1 MHILQ
6 ALLRLTKAI
15 QKNIVCCGKADD
27 DEFGFLGNESENSL
41 EPAAT
46 GGAGAVLVGRHS
58 NEGSRLV
65 PRRIAHRRSSSW
77 WRKSESTPSLT
88 SDFENYSHS
97 QSAFWLCLAHGSAYY
112 LAAVLGYHLLF
123 DDISLVDSLY
133 FATSLFTTVGYGD
146 IYPTSPGGQVFTM
159 LLATYGVVIL
169 GIFIGIVGEMVVDLN
184 AKKKQSQQKIM
195 ASKLLHS
202 IENQGRNG
210 ADTETGS
217 SPQQESESGLLASV
231 RHIIL
236 LELPIVSILVIVA
249 VAIGRVEGWTA
260 LQSVYWLAIS
270 GYTIGTG
277 DFTPSKPATKLICV
291 FFLPLCVAVLG
302 EILARI
308 ASLYMRRKHQEVEH
322 CFLNRTLTL
331 CDLRTLDADRSG
343 SVDKAEFLAYMLV
356 ALQKVSQEDIDEI
369 LAAFARLDKDCN
381 GFLTEADLGFVRGS
395 FRRSVAGLRPAFD
408 ASMASLLE
416 EESDEAP

>member
-6 ALLRLTKAI
+6 AFLRLTKAF
-15 QKNIVCCGKADD
+15 QKSVACCGKADD
-27 DEFGFLGNESENSL
+27 DELGFPRDESENSL
-41 EPAAT
+41 EPAAAPM
-46 GGAGAVLVGRHS
+46 GRRHS
-58 NEGSRLV
+58 INEATRLLV
-65 PRRIAHRRSSSW
+65 PRPITHRRSSSW
-77 WRKSESTPSLT
+77 WRKSETTPSLT
-88 SDFENYSHS
+88 SDFENYSHTR
-97 QSAFWLCLAHGSAYY
+97 SAFWLCVAHGTAYY
-112 LAAVLGYHLLF
+112 LTAVLGYHLLF
-123 DDISLVDSLY
+123 DDITLVDSLY

-146 IYPTSPGGQVFTM
+146 IYPTSAGGQIFTM

-169 GIFIGIVGEMVVDLN
+169 GIFIGIVGEMAVDLN
-184 AKKKQSQQKIM
+184 ARKKRSRQKIM
-195 ASKLLHS
+195 TSKLLHS
-202 IENQGRNG
+202 IENQGTNG
-210 ADTETGS
+210 GGTDNDS
-217 SPQQESESGLLASV
+217 SQPHESEQRLLASI

-236 LELPIVSILVIVA
+236 LELPIVSVLVVVA
-249 VAIGRVEGWTA
+249 LGIGRVEGWTP

-277 DFTPSKPATKLICV
+277 DFTPSTTATKLICV

-331 CDLRTLDADRSG
+331 CDLRTLDADRNG

-356 ALQKVSQEDIDEI
+356 ALQKVSREDMDEI
-369 LAAFARLDKDCN
+369 LAAFSRLDKDCN

-395 FRRSVAGLRPAFD
+395 FRRSVMRPAFN

-416 EESDEAP
+416 EDSDDAP

>member
-6 ALLRLTKAI
+6 AFVRLAKAV
-15 QKNIVCCGKADD
+15 QKRILCCGKAEDD
-27 DEFGFLGNESENSL
+27 ALGFLRDESEHSL
-41 EPAAT
+41 EPATAALGGRPGLVSEAT
-46 GGAGAVLVGRHS
+46 
-58 NEGSRLV
+58 RLV
-65 PRRIAHRRSSSW
+65 PRRVTHRRSSSW
-77 WRKSESTPSLT
+77 WRKSETTPSLT
-88 SDFENYSHS
+88 SSFENYSHS

-112 LAAVLGYHLLF
+112 LAAVLGYHFYF
-123 DDISLVDSLY
+123 DDIPLVDSLY

-146 IYPTSPGGQVFTM
+146 IYPTSAGGQIFTM

-169 GIFIGIVGEMVVDLN
+169 GIFIGIVGEMAVDLN
-184 AKKKQSQQKIM
+184 AQKKRSRQKVI

-202 IENQGRNG
+202 IENQGTTNG
-210 ADTETGS
+210 IGTETDS
-217 SPQQESESGLLASV
+217 SQPDESQRRLLGNIW
-231 RHIIL
+231 HIIL
-236 LELPIVSILVIVA
+236 MELPIVSVLVVVA
-249 VAIGRVEGWTA
+249 LVIGRVEGWTP

-277 DFTPSKPATKLICV
+277 DFTPSTTATKLICV

-331 CDLRTLDADRSG
+331 CDLRTLDADRNG
-343 SVDKAEFLAYMLV
+343 SVDKAEFLTYMLV
-356 ALQKVSQEDIDEI
+356 ALQKVPREDIDEI
-369 LAAFARLDKDCN
+369 LTAFARLDKDGN

-395 FRRSVAGLRPAFD
+395 FRRSVATLRPAFS
-408 ASMASLLE
+408 ASMAKLLE
-416 EESDEAP
+416 EDLDDDP